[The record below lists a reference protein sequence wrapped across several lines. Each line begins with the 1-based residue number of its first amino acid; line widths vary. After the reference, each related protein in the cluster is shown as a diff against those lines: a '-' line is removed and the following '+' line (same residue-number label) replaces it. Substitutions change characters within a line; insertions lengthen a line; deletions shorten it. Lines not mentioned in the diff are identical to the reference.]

1 MAGDNKGDLYES
13 LKKAFEDVLDSSAGG
28 LKYPQEALPIGTI
41 IRSTRL
47 DKLGVI
53 IDAFY
58 GDLDL
63 DNQKI
68 ITYTVL
74 LFPDGSN
81 KFDNYDGDEKFYVSN
96 EYEYEIIAYLMLG
109 KANMEEVSKYFNFK
123 TGLF

>member
-1 MAGDNKGDLYES
+1 MAGDNKSDLYES

-81 KFDNYDGDEKFYVSN
+81 KFANYDGDEKFYVSN